1 MPSRKKTS
9 RNQKLLKKL
18 RKMSFSKQPSEKQ
31 KLCSGQ
37 KMTPDYVKDVQEPWF
52 SLIALGLKTVE
63 GRLNKGSF
71 KDMKVGETVLWT
83 NEQQGFKRE
92 ILTRI
97 SRITKYTG
105 FEDYLQTETL
115 PKCLPG
121 ILNIEQ
127 GLSVYY
133 KLFLK
138 EDESRYGVL
147 AIEVEII

>member
-9 RNQKLLKKL
+9 RKKLVKKL
-18 RKMSFSKQPSEKQ
+18 RKMSFSKQVSEKQ
-31 KLCSGQ
+31 KVCSGQ

-52 SLIALGLKTVE
+52 TLIALGLKTVE

-71 KDMKVGETVLWT
+71 KDMKVGDTVLWT
-83 NEQQGFKRE
+83 NQQQNFKRE

-97 SRITKYTG
+97 SRITKYMG

-127 GLSVYY
+127 GLQVYY
-133 KLFLK
+133 KYFSK
-138 EDESRYGVL
+138 EDESQYGVL

>member
-1 MPSRKKTS
+1 MPSRKKRSS
-9 RNQKLLKKL
+9 RKKLVKKL
-18 RKMSFSKQPSEKQ
+18 RKMSFSKQVSEKQ
-31 KLCSGQ
+31 KVCSGQ

-52 SLIALGLKTVE
+52 TLIALGLKTVE

-71 KDMKVGETVLWT
+71 KDMKVGDTVLWT
-83 NEQQGFKRE
+83 NQQQNFKRE

-97 SRITKYTG
+97 SRITKYMG

-127 GLSVYY
+127 GLQVYY
-133 KLFLK
+133 KYFLK
-138 EDESRYGVL
+138 EDESQYGVL

>member
-1 MPSRKKTS
+1 MPSRKKRSS
-9 RNQKLLKKL
+9 RKKLVKKL
-18 RKMSFSKQPSEKQ
+18 RKMSFSKQVSEKQ
-31 KLCSGQ
+31 KVCSGQ

-52 SLIALGLKTVE
+52 TLIALGLKTVE

-71 KDMKVGETVLWT
+71 KDMKVGETVLWE
-83 NEQQGFKRE
+83 NDKLFPRKV
-92 ILTRI
+92 LTRI
-97 SRITKYTG
+97 VRITKYTG

-127 GLSVYY
+127 GLQVYY
-133 KLFLK
+133 KYFSK
-138 EDESRYGVL
+138 EDESQYGVL